1 VRTDVG
7 SDLDRALKG
16 DEHGTQRKQFLQIH
30 LVADLGMP
38 LLAIN
43 FVVGPYSA
51 GGKDGDDFLK
61 GVLFGATIAFWLVCL
76 YSWGVVTSS
85 VKARS
90 KSPTW

>member
-1 VRTDVG
+1 M
-7 SDLDRALKG
+7 
-16 DEHGTQRKQFLQIH
+16 EHNASSFFKYILLPT
-30 LVADLGMP
+30 LGCA